1 MQSLARLDRVTLHAT
16 DRLDVIPLGQ
26 APRPTTGPDLAERLR
41 AGIGEVCGGAV
52 QGLDRLR
59 LEATLDGPDVPAL
72 VVDLTGLAVR
82 LDAGAGSTTPSAQVL
97 RREAGV
103 IRSASLTAHPMT
115 VADVAVD
122 VDAVVDGLRFS
133 WLERTDGSV
142 AVELQEPSG
151 EAPVSGQARVAVDR
165 DRLVAAVR
173 QVAAT
178 TLAAQGFVL
187 SSLDV
192 RLTSHGPVSVAV
204 EAVAKVRK
212 GMLSATARV
221 GAMAEVSDDLVL
233 TVRDV
238 EATSRN
244 PLVAAALVA
253 FRGRLEALE
262 RQRVDIA
269 AALPPGVRVEALR
282 LDVGDELV
290 LTARLA

>member
-1 MQSLARLDRVTLHAT
+1 MTLNAT

-26 APRPTTGPDLAERLR
+26 APRPTNGPDLAERLR
-41 AGIGEVCGGAV
+41 AGIAAVSGGAV

-82 LDAGAGSTTPSAQVL
+82 LDAGVGFTAPPVQVL
-97 RREAGV
+97 RREEGV

-133 WLERTDGSV
+133 WLERADGSV
-142 AVELQEPSG
+142 AVELQEPTG

-165 DRLVAAVR
+165 DRLVEAAR
-173 QVAAT
+173 QIVAT

-192 RLTSHGPVSVAV
+192 RLTSQGPASVAV

-221 GAMAEVSDDLVL
+221 GATAEVSDDLVL
-233 TVRDV
+233 TVRAV

-290 LTARLA
+290 LTARLS